1 MNGRDGC
8 EPMTSAPE
16 IPLPGRTTSR
26 VVRVADTVRRP
37 IGMNGAFVHHVL
49 RSLAAHGFRAAPRF
63 LGIDHAGREMLS
75 LFPGEVPR
83 ELGVFSDEQL
93 FAAARLLRRLHDAT
107 VDSGLTDG
115 RDVVCHGDASPC
127 NCVFVDGLP
136 AAFIDFDAARPGRRR
151 DDVGYAAW
159 LWLELGEGAHEPAYQ
174 GRRLA
179 EFFLAYGALDD
190 ADPVSAVLDAQ
201 SELANRRDT
210 PAETR
215 RWAERCRDWTVQH
228 RAQLKDAVRAAGIA
242 G

>member
-1 MNGRDGC
+1 MS
-8 EPMTSAPE
+8 EPE
-16 IPLPGRTTSR
+16 IPLTARTTAG
-26 VVRVADTVRRP
+26 VVRVGDTVRRP

-49 RSLAAHGFRAAPRF
+49 RSLEAHGFRAAPRF
-63 LGIDHAGREMLS
+63 LGIDDAGREMLS
-75 LFPGEVPR
+75 FLPGEVPR
-83 ELGVFSDEQL
+83 ELGVFSNEQL

-115 RDVVCHGDASPC
+115 REVVCHGDASPC

-159 LWLELGEGAHEPAYQ
+159 LWLELGETEHAPAYQ

-179 EFFLAYGALDD
+179 EFCLAYGALDD

-201 SELANRRDT
+201 SELANRSGT
-210 PAETR
+210 PLEIR
-215 RWAERCRDWTVQH
+215 RWAERCREWVVQH
-228 RAQLKDAVRAAGIA
+228 CAELKDAVRAAGIA